1 MLILLLRQ
9 VQERHV
15 LIACTIF
22 HTHKISPRELPAH
35 LQGAD
40 SGELCAQ
47 NMGAPVGETEWHRN
61 DTGVQQSH
69 YMRDGST
76 ATNFGSVLLTHTNR
90 QPLSQE
96 NVAAMQH
103 QDDTLLAAK
112 LEQAQLSEE
121 YEGGQKN
128 ADLGRTDS
136 KRGLRGAMAPMHTGT
151 SAAGEHACPSSPI
164 ALLAQRCCN
173 FRGLATVCS
182 NSPILLCAWR
192 KACALPSNPMCLVLL
207 SDSQ

>member
-1 MLILLLRQ
+1 MGK
-9 VQERHV
+9 
-15 LIACTIF
+15 CTTF
-22 HTHKISPRELPAH
+22 PTHKMSPRELPAH
-35 LQGAD
+35 LQGVD

-61 DTGVQQSH
+61 DRGVQQSH

-76 ATNFGSVLLTHTNR
+76 ATNFGNVLLTHTNR

-96 NVAAMQH
+96 NAAAMQH

-151 SAAGEHACPSSPI
+151 SAAGEHACP
-164 ALLAQRCCN
+164 ALPPRQPLLRRRTAMLE
-173 FRGLATVCS
+173 GLADVCT
-182 NSPILLCAWR
+182 NSPW
-192 KACALPSNPMCLVLL
+192 
-207 SDSQ
+207 

>member
-1 MLILLLRQ
+1 MGKGTTLLNR
-9 VQERHV
+9 EM
-15 LIACTIF
+15 
-22 HTHKISPRELPAH
+22 SPRELLAH

-61 DTGVQQSH
+61 DTGVQQNH

-76 ATNFGSVLLTHTNR
+76 ATNFGSVLLSHTHR

-96 NVAAMQH
+96 NAAAMQK

-112 LEQAQLSEE
+112 LQQAQLSEE
-121 YEGGQKN
+121 HEGAPKN

-136 KRGLRGAMAPMHTGT
+136 VRGLRGAMAPMHTGT
-151 SAAGEHACPSSPI
+151 SAAGEPA
-164 ALLAQRCCN
+164 
-173 FRGLATVCS
+173 
-182 NSPILLCAWR
+182 
-192 KACALPSNPMCLVLL
+192 
-207 SDSQ
+207 